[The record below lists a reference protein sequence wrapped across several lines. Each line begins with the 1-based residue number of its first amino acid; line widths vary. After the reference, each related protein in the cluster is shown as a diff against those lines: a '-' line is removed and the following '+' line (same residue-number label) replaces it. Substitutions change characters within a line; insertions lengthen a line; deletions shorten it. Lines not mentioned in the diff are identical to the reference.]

1 MTSLPLSPIKYQ
13 DQRDSLV
20 NSINHLRKN
29 NHTNLIYMG
38 IFLTRFTKLAF
49 FWGPKFNTRKN
60 YRPIFIMNIHIIILN

>member
-20 NSINHLRKN
+20 NSINYLRKN

-38 IFLTRFTKLAF
+38 TF
-49 FWGPKFNTRKN
+49 FFGPNSIQEKTTDQ
-60 YRPIFIMNIHIIILN
+60 YSS

>member
-20 NSINHLRKN
+20 NSINYLRKN

-38 IFLTRFTKLAF
+38 TFF
-49 FWGPKFNTRKN
+49 FWPKFNTRKN
-60 YRPIFIMNIHIIILN
+60 YRPIFIMNTHHNP